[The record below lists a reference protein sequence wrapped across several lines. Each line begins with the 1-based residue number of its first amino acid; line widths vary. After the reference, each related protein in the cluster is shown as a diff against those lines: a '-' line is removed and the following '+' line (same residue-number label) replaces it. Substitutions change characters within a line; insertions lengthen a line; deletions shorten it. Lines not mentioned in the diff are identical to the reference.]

1 MISKKSVSALFALVL
16 LLISCS
22 TATDYAEHYIPHS
35 YQTPYS
41 DTLFL
46 SDVFFTSTHSAFVLL
61 LSISSTPVF
70 PGCDCNR
77 PSLPVFL

>member
-22 TATDYAEHYIPHS
+22 AATDYGALYPYS

-41 DTLFL
+41 DRYSYQMPSLPQL
-46 SDVFFTSTHSAFVLL
+46 IHLVLL
-61 LSISSTPVF
+61 LSISLPVF
-70 PGCDCNR
+70 R
-77 PSLPVFL
+77 RLRLQWSVSLPVFL